1 MKALRYIIYGL
12 LSAAVIGL
20 TAYQAFVSKD
30 LDSSDLTKAGLILAG
45 IVFSMVRPQKA
56 RRAGGSKALYQK
68 TYAEFIRSAF
78 SGEPKLEKKFY
89 SAVADY
95 AQERPAKGVEKLM
108 KLRRECQKTD
118 DIYAVTVFT
127 ALCLDD
133 MGLYREAAN
142 EYRNALALRPT
153 STLASNLGLCCQ
165 RLGEAEAAVTAYDQA
180 IRLDPQNAFAYNNA
194 AALYFREG
202 DYETALEYA
211 EQALDINP
219 NMKQALG
226 TAAICYALLGY
237 ETEYKDHYRR
247 AVAAGYDGQKIK
259 DIIKNL
265 DPEL

>member
-1 MKALRYIIYGL
+1 MKALRYILYGL
-12 LSAAVIGL
+12 LAAAVIGL
-20 TAYQAFVSKD
+20 TAYQAFVTKD
-30 LDSSDLTKAGLILAG
+30 LTGSDLTKAGLLLAG
-45 IVFSMVRPQKA
+45 IVFSLIRPQRT

-68 TYAEFIRSAF
+68 TYGEFIRSAF
-78 SGEPKLEKKFY
+78 SEEPRLEKRFY

-95 AQERPAKGVEKLM
+95 AQDRPAKGVEKLM
-108 KLRRECQKTD
+108 KLRKECQKTD

-133 MGLYREAAN
+133 MGLYQEAAN
-142 EYRNALALRPT
+142 EYRKALALRPT

-165 RLGEAEAAVTAYDQA
+165 RLGDLEAAEAAYDQA

-194 AALYFREG
+194 SAMYYREG
-202 DYETALEYA
+202 DYEIALEYA

-219 NMKQALG
+219 GMKQALG

-237 ETEYKDHYRR
+237 QAEYEDHYRR
-247 AVAAGYDGQKIK
+247 AVAAGYDGRKIK